1 MKIKFLGI
9 IVMIISVTNGFSQN
23 NNKEWGVGL
32 RLGDLT
38 GVTVKKHLTQS
49 ALELSIGRSHLLR
62 NPRYFEDNFNEW
74 SKDNRT
80 NYDDFRYIS
89 YNSSTPIGIQ
99 FHYLFQKDINR
110 IGDAN
115 VTGLQWYYGI
125 GAQFAYQTYTYDYQY
140 KLQGNS
146 EWFYAKGEKV
156 SDLDFG
162 ADGVIGIE
170 YTFKDVPLTIFTD
183 ALLFMEIFDD
193 PFVFK
198 FQGGFGGRFR
208 F

>member
-1 MKIKFLGI
+1 MKTKLFV
-9 IVMIISVTNGFSQN
+9 IVVFIISVSSSFAQKN
-23 NNKEWGVGL
+23 NNEWGVGL

-38 GVTVKKHLTQS
+38 GVTLKKHMTQS

-62 NPRYFEDNFNEW
+62 NSKYYDDKFNNW
-74 SKDNRT
+74 YNDNRFG
-80 NYDDFRYIS
+80 YDDFRYVS
-89 YNSSTPIGIQ
+89 YNSSTPIGVQ
-99 FHYLFQKDINR
+99 LHYLFQKDINR

-115 VTGLQWYYGI
+115 VTGLQWYYGF
-125 GAQFAYQTYTYDYQY
+125 GVQFAYQNYTYDYQY

-146 EWFYAKGEKV
+146 EWFYAEGEKV

-170 YTFKDVPLTIFTD
+170 YTFKNAPVTVFAD
-183 ALLFMEIFDD
+183 AILFMEIFDN
-193 PFVFK
+193 PFSFK
-198 FQGGFGGRFR
+198 LQGGLGGRFR